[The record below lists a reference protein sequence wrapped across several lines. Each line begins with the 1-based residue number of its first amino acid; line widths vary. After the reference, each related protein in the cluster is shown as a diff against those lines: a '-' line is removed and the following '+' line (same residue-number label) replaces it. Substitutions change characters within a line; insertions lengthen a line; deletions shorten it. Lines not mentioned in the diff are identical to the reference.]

1 MSKNI
6 WIINEY
12 TGSPEHGMNFRH
24 YYLGKELVKQGNS
37 VTVITA
43 SNSHLRKKVP
53 NMGKQKYKQ
62 ENIDGINYLWIKVI
76 KYSRSFE
83 GKRVLKW
90 FQFAFRLMFVPKYIN
105 NKPDIIICSPT
116 APFSVLPAYRLAKK
130 FKTKLVFET
139 RDIWPLTLIELG
151 GYSKKHPFIIFMQW
165 FETFGLKK
173 ADVLVSNLPHYNQH
187 LLDSGINR
195 DFIYIPKGVDLDEFK
210 EQQELDKTTAGLV
223 PKDKFVI
230 GYTGTLGIANAI
242 DFFIDAAVLLKERKD
257 IVFVIVGNGQEK
269 ERLIEKAAGLDNVI
283 FIPSIPKLQI
293 QPMLKLFDV
302 CYIGLLKQKLF
313 KYGVSPNKLFDYMLA
328 SRPVLYAI
336 DSGTSIVEE
345 ADCGV
350 SVEAENSGEIA
361 DGLRKLY
368 NIKKSERDN
377 MGSNG
382 KAWVLKY
389 HDYSVLAKKYLT
401 LIK

>member
-1 MSKNI
+1 
-6 WIINEY
+6 
-12 TGSPEHGMNFRH
+12 
-24 YYLGKELVKQGNS
+24 
-37 VTVITA
+37 
-43 SNSHLRKKVP
+43 
-53 NMGKQKYKQ
+53 
-62 ENIDGINYLWIKVI
+62 
-76 KYSRSFE
+76 
-83 GKRVLKW
+83 
-90 FQFAFRLMFVPKYIN
+90 
-105 NKPDIIICSPT
+105 
-116 APFSVLPAYRLAKK
+116 
-130 FKTKLVFET
+130 
-139 RDIWPLTLIELG
+139 
-151 GYSKKHPFIIFMQW
+151 
-165 FETFGLKK
+165 
-173 ADVLVSNLPHYNQH
+173 
-187 LLDSGINR
+187 
-195 DFIYIPKGVDLDEFK
+195 
-210 EQQELDKTTAGLV
+210 
-223 PKDKFVI
+223 
-230 GYTGTLGIANAI
+230 
-242 DFFIDAAVLLKERKD
+242 
-257 IVFVIVGNGQEK
+257 
-269 ERLIEKAAGLDNVI
+269 
-283 FIPSIPKLQI
+283 
-293 QPMLKLFDV
+293 MLKLFDV